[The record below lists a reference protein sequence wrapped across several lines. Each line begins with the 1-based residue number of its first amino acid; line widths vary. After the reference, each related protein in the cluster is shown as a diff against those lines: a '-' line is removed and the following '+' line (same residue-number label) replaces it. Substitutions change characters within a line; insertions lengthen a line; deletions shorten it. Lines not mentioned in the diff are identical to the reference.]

1 MMPHSKGFASRRD
14 RRSADAVSIGEIVDG
29 LMEEDVLRRGLPI
42 AKLARAWPDL
52 VGERLGEATKPVA
65 LEGGILTVRA
75 ADGPWGTQAKYLAEE
90 IRTRAD
96 AALGA
101 GSVSGIRVV
110 VEDQRNRR

>member
-1 MMPHSKGFASRRD
+1 MPHSKGFASRRD
-14 RRSADAVSIGEIVDG
+14 RRSVEAVSIGEIVER
-29 LMEEDVLRRGLPI
+29 LMEEDILRRGLPI
-42 AKLARAWPDL
+42 AKLARAWPEI
-52 VGERLGEATKPVA
+52 VGERLGEATKPLS

-75 ADGPWGTQAKYLAEE
+75 ADGPWGAQAKYLAEE

-110 VEDQRNRR
+110 VDDARNRR